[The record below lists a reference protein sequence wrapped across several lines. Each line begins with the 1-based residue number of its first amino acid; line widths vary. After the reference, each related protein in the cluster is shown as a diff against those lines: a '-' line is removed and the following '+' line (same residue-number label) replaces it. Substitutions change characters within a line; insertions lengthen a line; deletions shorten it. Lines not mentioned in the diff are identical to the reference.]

1 MHKYDYKRTKFTCFY
16 TYLAMSSVFCL
27 PSMLFL
33 TFRETYGISFTLLGT
48 LVLVNFCTQFT
59 IDVIFSFF
67 SKHFN
72 IKWTVRM
79 MPLLTALG
87 LILYALIPTLFP
99 KAAYIGLLTG
109 TVIFS
114 VAAGLCEVLLSPLIA
129 ALPSEHPERDM
140 SMLHSLYAYGVL
152 FMVLFSTVYLTVF
165 GKENWNY
172 LPMILAC
179 FPIVSCV
186 LFCISPIPDLNLG
199 HEESAQAQPT
209 TNNRRK
215 GLLLCVLCIFLGS
228 CAENAMTNWIST
240 FLESAL
246 GITKAVGDILGLA
259 LFAVLLGIARTL
271 YAKFGK
277 NILRVLLA
285 GMIGASVCYIGAALS
300 PIPLLAMLACVL
312 TGFCTAM
319 LWPGTLIL
327 MEEKYPSPGIAAY
340 ALMAAGGDLGGSI
353 APQLLGIIIDTV
365 SVTPF
370 AAGIGQSL
378 GLTAEQIGMK
388 AGMLVGAVFPILGT
402 VLLLYMKHRFFRR
415 SAAE

>member
-1 MHKYDYKRTKFTCFY
+1 MNECNYKRTKFTCYY

-48 LVLVNFCTQFT
+48 LVLVNFCTQFS
-59 IDVIFSFF
+59 IDLIFSFF
-67 SKHFN
+67 SRFFN
-72 IKWTVRM
+72 IKWTVRI

-87 LILYALIPTLFP
+87 LTLYALIPTLFP
-99 KAAYIGLLTG
+99 SAAYVGLLIG
-109 TVIFS
+109 TIVFS

-129 ALPSEHPERDM
+129 ALPSEHPEKDM
-140 SMLHSLYAYGVL
+140 SILHSLYAYGIL
-152 FMVLFSTVYLTVF
+152 FMVLLSTLYLTVF

-172 LPMILAC
+172 LPMLLAL
-179 FPIVSCV
+179 FPIVSCI
-186 LFCISPIPDLNLG
+186 LFCISPIPDLNLSHG
-199 HEESAQAQPT
+199 EAVQAQTPT
-209 TNNRRK
+209 KDRRK

-259 LFAVLLGIARTL
+259 LFAVLLGVSRSL

-277 NILRVLLA
+277 NILRVLLV
-285 GMIGASVCYIGAALS
+285 GMIGASICYLCAALS

-312 TGFCTAM
+312 TGLCTAM

-327 MEEKYPSPGIAAY
+327 MEEKYPAPGIAAY

-353 APQLLGIIIDTV
+353 APQLLGIVIDTV

-370 AAGIGQSL
+370 AASMGQSL
-378 GLTAEQIGMK
+378 GLTAEQVGMK
-388 AGMLVGAVFPILGT
+388 AGMLVGAAFPILGT
-402 VLLLYMKHRFFRR
+402 VLLLYMKYRFFRKNT
-415 SAAE
+415 AH